1 MYHNIHSDFI
11 LAPILEVFAD
21 GVNACKRVGNGIE
34 TQPLSEYVLPSLFLK
49 ATGAQEQKLK
59 CICWE
64 IATHD
69 YDFRYQFMRGDI
81 QLGECSEYKSK
92 NKICSYLQEQ
102 IMKLKKEVRY
112 TIGDDTR
119 KSIIAQAISD
129 IETLFENTNISIWE
143 ARDFAMYKDCVENR
157 SKLAQILACRPKK
170 KYYLSLFESTLQE
183 DYDEIVYRHRNRLA
197 HNTTSY
203 QRHLPTLETLAAKE
217 SECYNY
223 FYRYTLLVLIDLIF
237 ISLYREYRESLM
249 SYSVHP

>member
-21 GVNACKRVGNGIE
+21 GVNACKGVGDGIE
-34 TQPLSEYVLPSLFLK
+34 TQPLSEYILSSLFLK

-69 YDFRYQFMRGDI
+69 YDFRYQFMRGDF
-81 QLGECSEYKSK
+81 QLGEYSDYKSK

-102 IMKLKKEVRY
+102 ITKLKKEEPY
-112 TIGDDTR
+112 TVTEDTR
-119 KSIIAQAISD
+119 RAIIAQAISD
-129 IETLFENTNISIWE
+129 IEILFENTNISIWG
-143 ARDFAMYKDCVENR
+143 ARDFAMYKDCVKNR
-157 SKLAQILACRPKK
+157 LELTQILANCPKK
-170 KYYLSLFESTLQE
+170 KEYLSLFESTLQK

-203 QRHLPTLETLAAKE
+203 QRHLPTLETLATKE
-217 SECYNY
+217 SGRYNY
-223 FYRYTLLVLIDLIF
+223 FYRYTLLVLIDLIL
-237 ISLYREYRESLM
+237 ISLYREYRESLK